1 MTTTY
6 SSRGTAVITGASG
19 GIGSRYAEQLAR
31 RGYDL
36 ILVARDIG
44 RINALCDRMASEFSV
59 CAEGLAA
66 DLGEPDGLQR
76 VEERLRADE
85 RVTMLVN
92 NAGTGATT
100 TLVDSRQ
107 AQIDQM
113 ISLNVAALTRLT
125 YSVVPGFIERGTG
138 TLINIASVVGLVPEL
153 LNGVYG
159 ATKAYVLAFSR
170 SLQHELA
177 SKGVRVQVVLPGAIA
192 TKFWADSGLPVEQL
206 PSEVVMSRRSG
217 LRRARGIRFGRVR
230 DHPFVAR
237 YGGLECLRKGTR
249 RAAPESFAHAACD
262 ALSSANGRCLKPS
275 SYDTKVP
282 IDTIV
287 QSTPCIAS
295 D

>member
-1 MTTTY
+1 MLQSSSAREEISMTTNY
-6 SSRGTAVITGASG
+6 PAKGTAVITGASG
-19 GIGSRYAEQLAR
+19 GIGSRYAEHLAR

-44 RINALCDRMASEFSV
+44 RINTLCDRLASEFSV
-59 CAEGLAA
+59 CAEGIAA
-66 DLGEPDGLQR
+66 DLGEPEGLQR

-113 ISLNVAALTRLT
+113 IALNVAALTRLT

-206 PSEVVMSRRSG
+206 PSEVVMSADDLVAAALAGFDLGEFATIPS
-217 LRRARGIRFGRVR
+217 LPNVADWNAYERA
-230 DHPFVAR
+230 
-237 YGGLECLRKGTR
+237 L
-249 RAAPESFAHAACD
+249 D
-262 ALSSANGRCLKPS
+262 ALRPNLSRTLPAMR
-275 SYDTKVP
+275 YRVP
-282 IDTIV
+282 TID
-287 QSTPCIAS
+287 A
-295 D
+295 